1 MPIACL
7 SELMKRPRA
16 RAGRDQL
23 NCCKRG
29 SHFGSFNP
37 RARAGVAS
45 LVPIMD
51 KQKSG
56 GGFYQ
61 TRRMSFTDLKFA
73 VENDER
79 ESQCL
84 VNRDVGN

>member
-7 SELMKRPRA
+7 SELMKR
-16 RAGRDQL
+16 
-23 NCCKRG
+23 
-29 SHFGSFNP
+29 P

-73 VENDER
+73 VENDEK
-79 ESQCL
+79 ESRCP
-84 VNRDVGN
+84 